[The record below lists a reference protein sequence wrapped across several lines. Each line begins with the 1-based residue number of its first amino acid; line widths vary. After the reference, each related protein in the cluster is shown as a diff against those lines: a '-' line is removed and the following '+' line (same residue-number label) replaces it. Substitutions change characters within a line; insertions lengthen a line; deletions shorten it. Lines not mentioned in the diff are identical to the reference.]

1 MYDAHTIRLVVA
13 DDHPVVRAGIVTM
26 LDTASD
32 IEIIG
37 VAASAEDAVALAEV
51 ERPDVLLMDL
61 RMPQM
66 GGIEATRRIVRAHP
80 ATRVLILTTYSDD
93 LDIQRALGAG
103 AAGYML
109 KDAEWAD
116 VCAAIRAV
124 ASGESYLAPAIARR
138 VVAQL
143 TTPNGGTLSG
153 REIEALR
160 LLATGA
166 ENKEIARAMRLSEA
180 TVKSHLL
187 HIFAKLGV
195 SDRTAAVV
203 TALAHG
209 IITLPET

>member
-1 MYDAHTIRLVVA
+1 
-13 DDHPVVRAGIVTM
+13 
-26 LDTASD
+26 
-32 IEIIG
+32 
-37 VAASAEDAVALAEV
+37 
-51 ERPDVLLMDL
+51 
-61 RMPQM
+61 M